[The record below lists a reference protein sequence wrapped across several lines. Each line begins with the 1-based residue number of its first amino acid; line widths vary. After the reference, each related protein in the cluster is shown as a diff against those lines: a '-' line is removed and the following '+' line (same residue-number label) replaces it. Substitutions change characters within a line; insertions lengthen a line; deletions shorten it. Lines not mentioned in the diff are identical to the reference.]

1 MKQWVFIRLGQLII
15 LSAILGVTGC
25 ATTSEPGVNGSM
37 RVAKERG
44 VYTTLAVPGQNIDM
58 PASGYA
64 SCDMFGPGQ
73 TPAAVI
79 LGSGTPDTPDTQEGN
94 YTEAYKLQLIEIASG
109 AVIQNLSGQV
119 ASSKVDIFNLPIR
132 KSGKY
137 RLKLIINGS
146 VYDTWDFAVNRN
158 DSAANSS
165 ATGQAPA
172 YAKGNF
178 GVSLEPVQSTDAFN
192 QYDDTLMLALN
203 DAIEREL
210 SHMANQDDFAQ
221 IPAGQ
226 VVIQFDLN
234 ATGKIAAPKIIGN
247 TLSEAIG
254 QFFLRA
260 LQDGAPYKAWPAE
273 AHSAIGTD
281 TRTVKATFYY
291 D

>member
-1 MKQWVFIRLGQLII
+1 MQRRAFIQLVQLIL

-25 ATTSEPGVNGSM
+25 ATTTEPSVTGAM

-44 VYTTLAVPGQNIDM
+44 VYTTLAITGQNLDM

-64 SCDMFGPGQ
+64 SCNVFGPGQ

-79 LGSGTPDTPDTQEGN
+79 LGSGTADTPDPQGLN
-94 YTEAYKLQLIEIASG
+94 YTEAYKLQLIEVASG
-109 AVIQNLSGQV
+109 DVIQNLSGQV
-119 ASSKVDIFNLPIR
+119 DSSKVDILDLPIR

-137 RLKLIINGS
+137 QLKLIINGS
-146 VYDTWDFAVNRN
+146 VYDTWDFTVNRN
-158 DSAANSS
+158 DSANSNPGS
-165 ATGQAPA
+165 GQTTA

-178 GVSLEPVQSTDAFN
+178 SVSIEAMQSTDAFN

-203 DAIEREL
+203 DAVQREL
-210 SHMANQDDFAQ
+210 SRMTSLEDFAQ

-226 VVIQFDLN
+226 VVVQFDLN
-234 ATGKIAAPKIIGN
+234 ATGQVAAPKIIGN
-247 TLSEAIG
+247 TLSEALG

-260 LQDGAPYKAWPAE
+260 VKNGAPYKAWPSE
-273 AHSAIGTD
+273 AHTAIGAD
-281 TRTVKATFYY
+281 TRSVKATFYY